1 MQAAYEILFKGAL
14 IVIGLLMPFCLYR
27 SIRGPEIADRLVAI
41 NMMTTL
47 CTIAICILTVMLAEG
62 FLADVAILFSL
73 LGFLAVVLL
82 TKIYIG
88 VLNQKKAEGE
98 KHVDR

>member
-1 MQAAYEILFKGAL
+1 MKEAYEILFKAAL
-14 IVIGLLMPFCLYR
+14 TVIGLLMPFCLVR
-27 SIRGPEIADRLVAI
+27 AARGPKIADRLVAI

-62 FLADVAILFSL
+62 YLADIAIIFSL

-82 TKIYIG
+82 TKIYMGIW
-88 VLNQKKAEGE
+88 LKKQKGA
-98 KHVDR
+98 DRRDA

>member
-1 MQAAYEILFKGAL
+1 MREAYEILFKIAL
-14 IVIGLLMPFCLYR
+14 TVIALLMPFCLIR
-27 SIRGPEIADRLVAI
+27 SIRGPKIADRLVAI

-82 TKIYIG
+82 TKIYMGIW
-88 VLNQKKAEGE
+88 LKKRKGDDR
-98 KHVDR
+98 HVA

>member
-1 MQAAYEILFKGAL
+1 MNEAYGSLFKTAL
-14 IVIGLLMPFCLYR
+14 IVIGLLMPFCLIR
-27 SIRGPEIADRLVAI
+27 TIRGPKVADRLVAV

-62 FLADVAILFSL
+62 YLADVAIIFSL

-82 TKIYIG
+82 TKIYTGIW
-88 VLNQKKAEGE
+88 LKRKGE
-98 KHVDR
+98 KHHA

>member
-1 MQAAYEILFKGAL
+1 MNEAYGILFKTAL
-14 IVIGLLMPFCLYR
+14 IMIGLLMPFCLIR
-27 SIRGPEIADRLVAI
+27 TIRGPKVADRLVAV

-62 FLADVAILFSL
+62 YLADVAIIFSL

-82 TKIYIG
+82 TKIYTGIW
-88 VLNQKKAEGE
+88 LKRKGE
-98 KHVDR
+98 KHHA

>member
-1 MQAAYEILFKGAL
+1 MNEAYGILFKTAL
-14 IVIGLLMPFCLYR
+14 IVIGLLMPFCLIR
-27 SIRGPEIADRLVAI
+27 TIRGPKVADRLVAV

-62 FLADVAILFSL
+62 YLADVAIILSL

-82 TKIYIG
+82 TKIYTGIW
-88 VLNQKKAEGE
+88 LKRKGE
-98 KHVDR
+98 KHHA

>member
-1 MQAAYEILFKGAL
+1 MKEAYRILFTVAL
-14 IVIGLLMPFCLYR
+14 TGIGLLMPFCL
-27 SIRGPEIADRLVAI
+27 IRTVKGPRVADRLVAI

-62 FLADVAILFSL
+62 FLADVAIIFSL

-82 TKIYIG
+82 TKIYLGIW
-88 VLNQKKAEGE
+88 LKKKEETG
-98 KHVDR
+98 KHVD

>member
-1 MQAAYEILFKGAL
+1 MNEAYGILFKTAL
-14 IVIGLLMPFCLYR
+14 IVIGLLMPFCLIR
-27 SIRGPEIADRLVAI
+27 TIRGPKVADRLVAV

-62 FLADVAILFSL
+62 YLADVAIIFSL

-82 TKIYIG
+82 TKIYTGIW
-88 VLNQKKAEGE
+88 LKRKGE
-98 KHVDR
+98 KHHA

>member
-1 MQAAYEILFKGAL
+1 MNEAYGILFKTAL
-14 IVIGLLMPFCLYR
+14 IVIGLLLPFCLIR
-27 SIRGPEIADRLVAI
+27 TIRGPKVADRLVAV

-62 FLADVAILFSL
+62 YLADVAIIFSL

-82 TKIYIG
+82 TKIYTGIW
-88 VLNQKKAEGE
+88 LKRKGE
-98 KHVDR
+98 KHHV

>member
-1 MQAAYEILFKGAL
+1 MNEAYGILFKTAL
-14 IVIGLLMPFCLYR
+14 IVIGLLMPFCLIR
-27 SIRGPEIADRLVAI
+27 TIRGPKVADRLVAV

-62 FLADVAILFSL
+62 YLADVAIIFSL

-82 TKIYIG
+82 TKIYTGIW
-88 VLNQKKAEGE
+88 LKRKGE
-98 KHVDR
+98 KHHV